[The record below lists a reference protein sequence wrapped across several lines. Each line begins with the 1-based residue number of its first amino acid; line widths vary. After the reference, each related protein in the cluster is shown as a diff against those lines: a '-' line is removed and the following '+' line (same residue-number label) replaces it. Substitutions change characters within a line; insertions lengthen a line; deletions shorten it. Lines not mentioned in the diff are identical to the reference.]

1 MRATISFS
9 DLSIDRPSLLI
20 RYLAAI
26 GPGTVVCKTSSL
38 DIRHD
43 GTSLEMLRA
52 RLPHYAFLP
61 IPNAHYHPDDT
72 ATIGQLIEAV
82 DGGVAID
89 QRDTAALAF
98 LDAHVG

>member
-43 GTSLEMLRA
+43 GTSL
-52 RLPHYAFLP
+52 
-61 IPNAHYHPDDT
+61 
-72 ATIGQLIEAV
+72 
-82 DGGVAID
+82 
-89 QRDTAALAF
+89 
-98 LDAHVG
+98 